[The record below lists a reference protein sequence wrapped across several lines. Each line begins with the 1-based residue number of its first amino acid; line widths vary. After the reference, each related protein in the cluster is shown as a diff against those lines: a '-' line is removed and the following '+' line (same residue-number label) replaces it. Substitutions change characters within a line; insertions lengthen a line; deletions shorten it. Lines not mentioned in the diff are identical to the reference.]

1 MKKIITTMAVL
12 AASFMG
18 SSAHAAGAVD
28 AASFVSGTSISSAD
42 CMLLAG
48 TVTPSLSANVH
59 AGFRCSDA
67 FGVIQ
72 VGSCHE
78 GGSREAATITCAIT
92 DNTTTPPT
100 YNDGTCT
107 SEADTFEIA
116 DRRFY
121 TMSSSGG
128 SIATAALGDT
138 VPCADVEL
146 AAAMAALTN

>member
-1 MKKIITTMAVL
+1 MKKIFTTIAVL
-12 AASFMG
+12 AASFMS
-18 SSAHAAGAVD
+18 SSAYAAGAVD
-28 AASFVSGTSISSAD
+28 AASFTSGTAIDSAD
-42 CMLLAG
+42 CMLLTG
-48 TVTPSLSANVH
+48 SITPSLSANVH

-72 VGSCHE
+72 VGACHE
-78 GGSREAATITCAIT
+78 GGSRDASTITCAIT

-100 YNDGTCT
+100 YNDATCT

-128 SIATAALGDT
+128 SIATAALGEQ
-138 VPCADVEL
+138 VPCADAEL
-146 AAAMAALTN
+146 ATAMEALSN